1 MSIVLFIAASAL
13 GGALRYLME
22 LRLPPVGTRA
32 FPRATL
38 IINITGSFILGC
50 TIGLPQDQRVI
61 LGTALCGALTTF
73 SGVALQLQ
81 RRFSAGSAKDA
92 LSYLVITVGACA
104 FAAQLGMMLSDYLTN

>member
-1 MSIVLFIAASAL
+1 MSVILFIAAAGL

-22 LRLPPVGTRA
+22 LRFPPVGTRA

-38 IINITGSFILGC
+38 TVNVVGSFVLGV
-50 TIGLPQDQRVI
+50 TVGLPSDQRLI

-81 RRFSAGSAKDA
+81 RRFAAGSQKDA
-92 LSYLVITVGACA
+92 MSYLVITIGACA
-104 FAAQLGMMLSDYLTN
+104 FAAQLGMMLSDYLTS